1 MTKASIQAVAR
12 EAGVSVSTVSRTFAK
27 PDLVLPE
34 TRDRVMTAAEKLD
47 YSVSRS
53 AAALKSGQSFRIAL
67 LASETITTWFN
78 ANIFAGLDSAL
89 RPSGYDTVPYPM
101 RNAAERH
108 DFFADLPVRRNADAV
123 IVSSFDI
130 EPAEVERLKHM
141 HVPIVG
147 INIPSTD
154 GFDAGVSI
162 DDYAAT
168 RSAIE
173 HLIAL
178 GHRHIAFVGSA
189 PTETNMRYSAEA
201 RLQGVIDAAAAHPGI
216 ELTPLSIQRGLGES
230 NAALNAV
237 LNASPSITAFC
248 FEDDEMAAPVSPA
261 SIRAAGTSGHLH
273 HRLRR
278 FHPVRRRGTDH
289 TASGPVRNGRGRRA
303 HGIGCH
309 CGQVNRTGIR
319 TAGHSANTAR
329 NHRAAC
335 RNSSVRA
342 GVTTLPPQ
350 NADKSTFACVIHM
363 ISLSSSIQRLG
374 LHTAVRAQPEQPNH
388 NAPGTGRNRHDRQQP
403 Q

>member
-1 MTKASIQAVAR
+1 
-12 EAGVSVSTVSRTFAK
+12 
-27 PDLVLPE
+27 
-34 TRDRVMTAAEKLD
+34 
-47 YSVSRS
+47 
-53 AAALKSGQSFRIAL
+53 
-67 LASETITTWFN
+67 
-78 ANIFAGLDSAL
+78 
-89 RPSGYDTVPYPM
+89 M

-237 LNASPSITAFC
+237 LNASPSITASVLRMMKWPRPCCIAYVNTGGGYLRTF
-248 FEDDEMAAPVSPA
+248 PSSA
-261 SIRAAGTSGHLH
+261 STI
-273 HRLRR
+273 
-278 FHPVRRRGTDH
+278 
-289 TASGPVRNGRGRRA
+289 
-303 HGIGCH
+303 
-309 CGQVNRTGIR
+309 
-319 TAGHSANTAR
+319 
-329 NHRAAC
+329 
-335 RNSSVRA
+335 
-342 GVTTLPPQ
+342 PPCPPPW
-350 NADKSTFACVIHM
+350 D
-363 ISLSSSIQRLG
+363 
-374 LHTAVRAQPEQPNH
+374 
-388 NAPGTGRNRHDRQQP
+388 
-403 Q
+403 

>member
-1 MTKASIQAVAR
+1 
-12 EAGVSVSTVSRTFAK
+12 
-27 PDLVLPE
+27 
-34 TRDRVMTAAEKLD
+34 MTAAEKLD

-173 HLIAL
+173 HPDCTRPPGIS
-178 GHRHIAFVGSA
+178 RS
-189 PTETNMRYSAEA
+189 S
-201 RLQGVIDAAAAHPGI
+201 AAHRPKPI
-216 ELTPLSIQRGLGES
+216 CATVPRLVCR
-230 NAALNAV
+230 
-237 LNASPSITAFC
+237 ASLMP
-248 FEDDEMAAPVSPA
+248 
-261 SIRAAGTSGHLH
+261 
-273 HRLRR
+273 
-278 FHPVRRRGTDH
+278 
-289 TASGPVRNGRGRRA
+289 
-303 HGIGCH
+303 
-309 CGQVNRTGIR
+309 
-319 TAGHSANTAR
+319 
-329 NHRAAC
+329 
-335 RNSSVRA
+335 
-342 GVTTLPPQ
+342 LPP
-350 NADKSTFACVIHM
+350 IRG
-363 ISLSSSIQRLG
+363 SS
-374 LHTAVRAQPEQPNH
+374 
-388 NAPGTGRNRHDRQQP
+388 
-403 Q
+403 

>member
-1 MTKASIQAVAR
+1 
-12 EAGVSVSTVSRTFAK
+12 
-27 PDLVLPE
+27 
-34 TRDRVMTAAEKLD
+34 
-47 YSVSRS
+47 
-53 AAALKSGQSFRIAL
+53 
-67 LASETITTWFN
+67 
-78 ANIFAGLDSAL
+78 
-89 RPSGYDTVPYPM
+89 M

-248 FEDDEMAAPVSPA
+248 FEDDEMAAPVLYRLRQYGRRVPQDI
-261 SIRAAGTSGHLH
+261 SIIGFDDSTLSAAVAAGGGYITAGARQVAMVFFTDLLISLIRQVLLPLLYACIAAAAADAVVPGHSLQKIGQGLRKCAAWALTALMLVFTGFLSVTGATTSAADALSTQLTRTAIATAVPVVGSIISDAAGTVLAGAGMLKGAIGVFG
-273 HRLRR
+273 LLAVLAICLTP
-278 FHPVRRRGTDH
+278 FITMAVQYLLYKLAAFLAGTVTQEPLADLID
-289 TASGPVRNGRGRRA
+289 ALGSAFGLMLGM
-303 HGIGCH
+303 
-309 CGQVNRTGIR
+309 TGSCALALLI
-319 TAGHSANTAR
+319 SII
-329 NHRAAC
+329 
-335 RNSSVRA
+335 SSVS
-342 GVTTLPPQ
+342 VV
-350 NADKSTFACVIHM
+350 ST
-363 ISLSSSIQRLG
+363 
-374 LHTAVRAQPEQPNH
+374 
-388 NAPGTGRNRHDRQQP
+388 
-403 Q
+403 

>member
-130 EPAEVERLKHM
+130 EPAEVERLNHM

-201 RLQGVIDAAAAHPGI
+201 RLQGVIDATAAHPGI

-248 FEDDEMAAPVSPA
+248 FEDDEMAAPVLYRLRQYGRRVPQDI
-261 SIRAAGTSGHLH
+261 SIIGFDDSTLSAAVGLTTLHQDPFAMGVAAGHMVLDAIAGKSIEPAFVRPDTPLI
-273 HRLRR
+273 LRE
-278 FHPVRRRGTDH
+278 T
-289 TASGPVRNGRGRRA
+289 TAPPA
-303 HGIGCH
+303 A
-309 CGQVNRTGIR
+309 
-319 TAGHSANTAR
+319 TAASAQA
-329 NHRAAC
+329 
-335 RNSSVRA
+335 
-342 GVTTLPPQ
+342 
-350 NADKSTFACVIHM
+350 
-363 ISLSSSIQRLG
+363 
-374 LHTAVRAQPEQPNH
+374 
-388 NAPGTGRNRHDRQQP
+388 
-403 Q
+403 

>member
-108 DFFADLPVRRNADAV
+108 HSEKRWAEARRQQADSLRVHAERHDFFADLPVRRNADAV

-201 RLQGVIDAAAAHPGI
+201 RLQGVIDATAAHPGI

-248 FEDDEMAAPVSPA
+248 FEDDEMAAPVLYRLRQYGRRVPQDI
-261 SIRAAGTSGHLH
+261 SIIGFDDSTLSAAVGLTTLHQDPFAMGVAAGHMVLDAIAGKSIEPAFVRPDTPLI
-273 HRLRR
+273 LRE
-278 FHPVRRRGTDH
+278 T
-289 TASGPVRNGRGRRA
+289 TAPPA
-303 HGIGCH
+303 A
-309 CGQVNRTGIR
+309 
-319 TAGHSANTAR
+319 TAASAQA
-329 NHRAAC
+329 
-335 RNSSVRA
+335 
-342 GVTTLPPQ
+342 
-350 NADKSTFACVIHM
+350 
-363 ISLSSSIQRLG
+363 
-374 LHTAVRAQPEQPNH
+374 
-388 NAPGTGRNRHDRQQP
+388 
-403 Q
+403 

>member
-248 FEDDEMAAPVSPA
+248 FEDDEMAAPV
-261 SIRAAGTSGHLH
+261 LY
-273 HRLRR
+273 RLRQYG
-278 FHPVRRRGTDH
+278 RRVPQDISIIGFDD
-289 TASGPVRNGRGRRA
+289 GRGRRA

>member
-34 TRDRVMTAAEKLD
+34 TRDKVMAAAEKLD
-47 YSVSRS
+47 YSISRS

-123 IVSSFDI
+123 IVSSF
-130 EPAEVERLKHM
+130 
-141 HVPIVG
+141 
-147 INIPSTD
+147 
-154 GFDAGVSI
+154 GFDAGVSS
-162 DDYAAT
+162 DDYPAI

-248 FEDDEMAAPVSPA
+248 FEDDEMAAPVLYRLRQYGRRVPQDI
-261 SIRAAGTSGHLH
+261 SIIGFDDSTLSAAVGLTTLHQDPFAMGVAAGHMVLDAIAGKSIEPAFVRPDTPLI
-273 HRLRR
+273 LRE
-278 FHPVRRRGTDH
+278 T
-289 TASGPVRNGRGRRA
+289 TAPPA
-303 HGIGCH
+303 A
-309 CGQVNRTGIR
+309 
-319 TAGHSANTAR
+319 TAASAQA
-329 NHRAAC
+329 
-335 RNSSVRA
+335 
-342 GVTTLPPQ
+342 
-350 NADKSTFACVIHM
+350 
-363 ISLSSSIQRLG
+363 
-374 LHTAVRAQPEQPNH
+374 
-388 NAPGTGRNRHDRQQP
+388 
-403 Q
+403 

>member
-248 FEDDEMAAPVSPA
+248 FVDDEMAAPVLY
-261 SIRAAGTSGHLH
+261 RAAGTSGHLH

-278 FHPVRRRGTDH
+278 FHSVRRRGTDH

>member
-178 GHRHIAFVGSA
+178 GHRHIAF
-189 PTETNMRYSAEA
+189 
-201 RLQGVIDAAAAHPGI
+201 
-216 ELTPLSIQRGLGES
+216 
-230 NAALNAV
+230 AALNAV

-248 FEDDEMAAPVSPA
+248 FEDDEMAAPVLYRLRQYGRRVPQDI
-261 SIRAAGTSGHLH
+261 SIIGFDDSTLSAAVGLTTLHQDPFAMGVAAGHMVLDAIAGKSIEPAFVRPDTPLI
-273 HRLRR
+273 LRE
-278 FHPVRRRGTDH
+278 T
-289 TASGPVRNGRGRRA
+289 TAPPA
-303 HGIGCH
+303 A
-309 CGQVNRTGIR
+309 
-319 TAGHSANTAR
+319 TAASAQA
-329 NHRAAC
+329 
-335 RNSSVRA
+335 
-342 GVTTLPPQ
+342 
-350 NADKSTFACVIHM
+350 
-363 ISLSSSIQRLG
+363 
-374 LHTAVRAQPEQPNH
+374 
-388 NAPGTGRNRHDRQQP
+388 
-403 Q
+403 

>member
-34 TRDRVMTAAEKLD
+34 TRDRVMAAAEKLD

-67 LASETITTWFN
+67 LASETIASWFN
-78 ANIFAGLDSAL
+78 SNIFAGLDSAL

-162 DDYAAT
+162 DDYTAI

-248 FEDDEMAAPVSPA
+248 FEDDEMAAPV
-261 SIRAAGTSGHLH
+261 LY
-273 HRLRR
+273 RLRQY
-278 FHPVRRRGTDH
+278 
-289 TASGPVRNGRGRRA
+289 GRRVPQDISI
-303 HGIGCH
+303 IGFDDSTLSAAVGLTTLH
-309 CGQVNRTGIR
+309 QDPFAMGATAGHTVLDAIAGKSRTGIR

-335 RNSSVRA
+335 RDSSARA
-342 GVTTLPPQ
+342 VVTTLPPQ
-350 NADKSTFACVIHM
+350 NADKSIIACVIHM

-374 LHTAVRAQPEQPNH
+374 LHTAVRARPEQPNH
-388 NAPGTGRNRHDRQQP
+388 NAPGTGGNRHDRK
-403 Q
+403 